1 MLKGESKEQL
11 IRTCWSRRKNP
22 CATSV
27 ISDFCRRV
35 LDPAV
40 FAKNPASISDFGG
53 VILHLRSSEPPSWP
67 LVAFLRLPRQDLV
80 RSETSRRSCCTR
92 AFLDSGRLLAADMNP
107 WTPSLSSWS
116 RRCWGRRRRRSR
128 RRGRWGRRRHRGRW
142 GRRRRGRWGRHRRQ
156 EAVAVDAGAAAV
168 AKKPSPWTLRPPPSP
183 RSHRR
188 GRWGRRRR
196 QEAVAVAASP
206 RTGWSPSSPLGSAV
220 RPALLTH
227 MLSHGLNT

>member
-128 RRGRWGRRRHRGRW
+128 RRGRWGAAVTVDAGAAAAVDA
-142 GRRRRGRWGRHRRQ
+142 GAATVAK
-156 EAVAVDAGAAAV
+156 AVAVDAGAAAV